1 LGLEGACWRAYSY
14 LHNLTFIFKNL
25 VNSPPQGT
33 YTAGETDDQYIVK
46 DGVIITKI
54 KFGIFQDR
62 EVYRLCSM
70 KIYEGETLLKEAR
83 NLPSITF
90 PEQGEQSI
98 EIAPTEQIVSAKVHF
113 FKAIPTAV

>member
-1 LGLEGACWRAYSY
+1 
-14 LHNLTFIFKNL
+14 
-25 VNSPPQGT
+25 
-33 YTAGETDDQYIVK
+33 
-46 DGVIITKI
+46 
-54 KFGIFQDR
+54 
-62 EVYRLCSM
+62 M